1 MRQSGHRLREATSFG
16 QNQQDPAMNDPGQPH
31 LAVMQRLLEEAR
43 ERGLE
48 RGRRLPAVRELAR
61 RYRVGKGTVQLAFRE
76 LVREGFCRVV
86 DRKGLFL
93 AKEPPAA
100 EPQSTTMGIVL
111 AYERYNQEDNPF
123 YRSLFEGAEREAA
136 GRGHNLL
143 SLCGWKRKSALQK
156 SRELEQFR
164 GRLAGFVALGLYDER
179 DCLRLRDAGAPVVA
193 VDYETRDL
201 GIDCVVIDN
210 RAVMSALSARAL
222 AARPAEIF
230 LVDLAR
236 PSDYDP
242 AIVERRRAFEQAL
255 AAAGRKAGPE
265 NLVYLGRP
273 GGDAGAVEPLRRAAG
288 RGRRRP
294 AAVCMDEFTARA
306 LLRAL
311 GPAGPRPG
319 RDFLLAYLGF
329 LRPQYPDL
337 AALPAVIGAVDFREL
352 GREGVRLLEE
362 RVERGPGR
370 AVRRTVGGQ
379 VVEWPGANAS
389 PG

>member
-1 MRQSGHRLREATSFG
+1 MAPLL
-16 QNQQDPAMNDPGQPH
+16 PVQPH
-31 LAVMQRLLEEAR
+31 QLVIQQLLEDCR
-43 ERGLE
+43 QRGLA
-48 RGRRLPAVRELAR
+48 GGDRLPSVRDLSS
-61 RYRVGKGTVQLAFRE
+61 RYRVAKTTVQQAFRE
-76 LVREGFCRVV
+76 LVREGLCRLV

-93 AKEPPAA
+93 ACAPPPPA
-100 EPQSTTMGIVL
+100 PSLSTIGLVMT
-111 AYERYNQEDNPF
+111 YQRYNDEDNPF
-123 YRSLFEGAEREAA
+123 YRALFEGAEAEAA
-136 GRGHNLL
+136 RVRRNVL
-143 SLCGWKRKSALQK
+143 SLCDWKTKGPLQK
-156 SRELEQFR
+156 NREVEQFR
-164 GRLAGFVALGLYDER
+164 EKLAGFVALGIYDER
-179 DCLRLRDAGAPVVA
+179 DCLRLRDSGIPVVA

-201 GIDCVVIDN
+201 GLDCAVIDN
-210 RAVMSALSARAL
+210 RGVMGALCARAL

-236 PSDYDP
+236 PGDYDP
-242 AIVERRRAFEQAL
+242 AIVERRQAFEQAL

-265 NLVYLGRP
+265 NFVDLGKP
-273 GGDAGAVEPLRRAAG
+273 GGDAGAVEPLRLAAG
-288 RGRRRP
+288 RGRRRA
-294 AAVCMDEFTARA
+294 AAVCTDEFAARV

-362 RVERGPGR
+362 RVARGPGR